1 MRIEA
6 EALRHIRI
14 TSDAIVGNAMSL
26 KERVVEGDPIATS
39 DLFHSIT
46 AGTSYIDGA
55 VSVLELYALRG
66 EEDHERSDP

>member
-1 MRIEA
+1 
-6 EALRHIRI
+6 
-14 TSDAIVGNAMSL
+14 MSL
-26 KERVVEGDPIATS
+26 KERVVEGDPIAIS